1 MYLLD
6 SNVLSELRPGKAGQ
20 SPLVRAWASTV
31 PQQHFYLSA
40 ITILEQEEGV
50 LRLERLEPPG
60 GQALRRWATAVHKA
74 FAGRILAF
82 GEKEALLCAPMHVPD
97 PKARRDSM
105 IAATALAHGFTLV
118 TRNEKDFQRTGV
130 QLFNPWEFLPEKSG
144 DAGT

>member
-31 PQQHFYLSA
+31 PLRLFFLSA
-40 ITILEQEEGV
+40 ITILEQEEGI
-50 LRLERLEPPG
+50 LREERRTPPG
-60 GQALRRWATAVHKA
+60 GQALRRWALEVHKL

-82 GEKEALLCAPMHVPD
+82 GEREALLCAPLHVPD
-97 PKARRDSM
+97 PKGRRDSM

-118 TRNEKDFQRTGV
+118 TRNTRDFDRIVG
-130 QLFNPWEFLPEKSG
+130 LRLLNPWEYH
-144 DAGT
+144 A